1 MIGLLRL
8 DGSFSLVAPES
19 AAAVSAGHADHA
31 GREENIAQPE
41 KCRAAPSLAANDDG
55 WHGVMECR
63 SL

>member
-41 KCRAAPSLAANDDG
+41 KCRAGPLS
-55 WHGVMECR
+55 R
-63 SL
+63 SQR